1 MFGHVILR
9 FCGHITFE
17 LMKRVAIFLR
27 KTGSVNKFRA
37 AILGAL
43 RTDLIDNALLCSGFF
58 QDDGKYSAG
67 SDFDL
72 ISHRKC
78 NPLKLTTLG
87 LYSYSWKAQYATF
100 FAQLQAQNKC
110 KCFSAVQK
118 RIPSMG
124 WHAKVFLAKQGNKP
138 LIGIIGSSNITRRAF
153 GLDKDFNYECDVV
166 FWDESVTEVDQT
178 ISAAI
183 GDPGDVSDVIVTNYD
198 DRHSANRQP
207 LQTRLSLLETEILAK
222 AIDF

>member
-1 MFGHVILR
+1 MR
-9 FCGHITFE
+9 
-17 LMKRVAIFLR
+17 RVAIFLR
-27 KTGSVNKFRA
+27 KTGSINKFRA

-43 RTDLIDNALLCSGFF
+43 RTDLVDNALLCSGFF

-72 ISHRKC
+72 ISHRNC
-78 NPLKLTTLG
+78 NPLKVTTLG
-87 LYSYSWKAQYATF
+87 LYSYSWKAQYANF

-110 KCFSAVQK
+110 MCFSAVQK

-124 WHAKVFLAKQGNKP
+124 WHAKVFLAKQGHIP
-138 LIGIIGSSNITRRAF
+138 LVGIIGSSNITRRAF
-153 GLDKDFNYECDVV
+153 GLHKDFNYECDVV
-166 FWDESVTEVDQT
+166 FWDESVPEINQA

-198 DRHSANRQP
+198 DAHPANRKP
-207 LQTRLSLLETEILAK
+207 LQARLSALEAEILAK
-222 AIDF
+222 AVDI